1 MSKYMQLQVQ
11 IRPYYK
17 NDFKKIYPRIARG
30 LEYLGEEW
38 VEKDYSLFQ
47 LVGKLDQL
55 LYQLEADPPV
65 REIVLKRKSKLHQLY
80 ERIEENI
87 ADWHLSEADQL
98 LYQMEDV
105 FDEIEREL
113 GEL

>member
-1 MSKYMQLQVQ
+1 MSKYMQLQVR

-17 NDFKKIYPRIARG
+17 KDFQKIYPRIARG
-30 LEYLGEEW
+30 LEYLGEESS
-38 VEKDYSLFQ
+38 EKDPSLFQ

-55 LYQLEADPPV
+55 LYQLQADPPV
-65 REIVLKRKSKLHQLY
+65 REIVLKHKTKLHELY
-80 ERIEENI
+80 ERVEENI
-87 ADWHLSEADQL
+87 ADWHLAKADQL